1 MAKEVKIINMTPH
14 AIVVSNNG
22 IEKVYEPSG
31 SVVRMSTK
39 PTKVGEV
46 DGFDVVKNVITGS
59 NLPDPVEGTYYLVSA
74 MVLAA
79 FPNRIDLLAPDTNNA
94 VRNEKGHIISV
105 PGFVGN

>member
-1 MAKEVKIINMTPH
+1 MVKVINLTPH
-14 AIVVSNNG
+14 AIVVESEG
-22 IEKVYEPSG
+22 KRKVYEPSG
-31 SVVRMSTK
+31 SVVRMSTEA
-39 PTKVGEV
+39 TKVAEV
-46 DGFDVVKNVITGS
+46 DGFDIVKNVITGS